1 MATKDRPGAGI
12 FEEGYFTE
20 GIGKPGF
27 GGITPKI
34 AGASA
39 STGNIKQIKENVK
52 DVKDDLLLGWQSFMK
67 SLGYSKDFAGIP
79 TFWHNTKGNP
89 ILGILKNIKNN
100 KLRKKGTDLYF
111 NYLRADGV
119 IPGKFQYDTALKNYK
134 APVSTTTASSPK
146 INPYKKFNLKTKE
159 KIPKKG
165 STQTIVDP
173 QVTLSKLPIDK
184 GGPALYERL
193 FYNPKVRQYF
203 IDKTGSV
210 LHRTHPSKGTY
221 RTEQIVKNPR
231 LREKLDQPTG
241 LNTQVRNSLQNRLED
256 NIINLEKQKLSIIN
270 NKNLKKIN
278 FKKWKNQIKK
288 IDNKIQSVKDDANS
302 LGLDIQLTSPVT
314 GTLKQYSD
322 YFPSLKK
329 LADSVTQNVPLK
341 TITYGGGSVLPAG
354 KKNGGMISI
363 FDLINRPI
371 RNF

>member
-12 FEEGYFTE
+12 FEEGFFTE

-67 SLGYSKDFAGIP
+67 SLGYKSDFAGNP
-79 TFWHNTKGNP
+79 TFWHNTKRNP
-89 ILGILKNIKNN
+89 IPSILNKIQNPKLKEQGKNI
-100 KLRKKGTDLYF
+100 YY

-119 IPGKFQYDTALKNYK
+119 IPGKFEYSSTLKNYK
-134 APVSTTTASSPK
+134 APVSTTTVSSPK
-146 INPYKKFNLKTKE
+146 ANPYAKFDLKTK
-159 KIPKKG
+159 KKTSKKG
-165 STQTIVDP
+165 TTQTVVDP
-173 QVTLSKLPIDK
+173 EVTLSKLPIDK

-221 RTEQIVKNPR
+221 RTEQIVKNPKIK
-231 LREKLDQPTG
+231 EKLDQPTG
-241 LNTQVRNSLQNRLED
+241 LNTQVRNSLQNKLED

-278 FKKWKNQIKK
+278 LKKWKNQIKK
-288 IDNKIQSVKDDANS
+288 IDNKIQSVKDDANN
-302 LGLDIQLTSPVT
+302 LGLDIQLTSPIT

-341 TITYGGGSVLPAG
+341 TVTYGGGSVLPAG
-354 KKNGGMISI
+354 KKSGGMISI
-363 FDLINRPI
+363 LDLINRPL

>member
-67 SLGYSKDFAGIP
+67 SLGYKSDFAGNP
-79 TFWHNTKGNP
+79 TFWHNTKRNP
-89 ILGILKNIKNN
+89 IPNILNKIQNPRFKEQGKN
-100 KLRKKGTDLYF
+100 LYY

-119 IPGKFQYDTALKNYK
+119 IPGKFEYSSTLKNYK

-146 INPYKKFNLKTKE
+146 ANPYAKFDLKTK
-159 KIPKKG
+159 KKTSTKG
-165 STQTIVDP
+165 TTQTVVDP
-173 QVTLSKLPIDK
+173 KVTLSKLPVDK

-193 FYNPKVRQYF
+193 FYNPNVRQYF

-210 LHRTHPSKGTY
+210 LHRTHPSKGIY
-221 RTEQIVKNPR
+221 RTEQIVKNQKIK
-231 LREKLDQPTG
+231 EKLDQPTG
-241 LNTQVRNSLQNRLED
+241 LNTQVRNSLQNKLED
-256 NIINLEKQKLSIIN
+256 NIINLEKKKLSIIN

-278 FKKWKNQIKK
+278 LKKWKNQIKK
-288 IDNKIQSVKDDANS
+288 IDSKIQSVKDDANN

-354 KKNGGMISI
+354 KRSGGMISI
-363 FDLINRPI
+363 LDLINRPL

>member
-67 SLGYSKDFAGIP
+67 SLGYKSDFAGNP
-79 TFWHNTKGNP
+79 TFLHNTKRNP
-89 ILGILKNIKNN
+89 IPGILNKIQNPKLKEQGKNI
-100 KLRKKGTDLYF
+100 YY

-119 IPGKFQYDTALKNYK
+119 IPGKFEYSSTLKNYK

-146 INPYKKFNLKTKE
+146 ANPYAKFDLKTKKKTSE
-159 KIPKKG
+159 KG
-165 STQTIVDP
+165 TTQTVVDP
-173 QVTLSKLPIDK
+173 QVTLSKLPVDK
-184 GGPALYERL
+184 KGPALYERL
-193 FYNPKVRQYF
+193 FYNPKIRKHF

-210 LHRTHPSKGTY
+210 LHRTHPSKGPY
-221 RTEQIVKNPR
+221 RTEQIVKNPK
-231 LREKLDQPTG
+231 LKAKLDQPTG
-241 LNTQVRNSLQNRLED
+241 LNTQVRNSLQNKLED

-278 FKKWKNQIKK
+278 FKKWKNRIKT
-288 IDNKIQSVKDDANS
+288 IDNKIQSVKDDANN
-302 LGLDIQLTSPVT
+302 LGLDIQLTSPIT
-314 GTLKQYSD
+314 GSLKQYGN
-322 YFPSLKK
+322 YFPNLKK
-329 LADSVTQNVPLK
+329 LSDSISKNIELK
-341 TITYGGGSVLPAG
+341 TIPYGGGNILPAG
-354 KKNGGMISI
+354 KKQGGLVGISH
-363 FDLINRPI
+363 LIRPL
-371 RNF
+371 

>member
-1 MATKDRPGAGI
+1 MATKDRPGI
-12 FEEGYFTE
+12 FQEGYFTE
-20 GIGKPGF
+20 GIGAPGF

-67 SLGYSKDFAGIP
+67 SLGYKSDFAGNP

-89 ILGILKNIKNN
+89 IPSILNKIQNPKLKEQGKN
-100 KLRKKGTDLYF
+100 LYY
-111 NYLRADGV
+111 NYLRADGT
-119 IPGKFQYDTALKNYK
+119 IPGKFEYSSTLKNYK
-134 APVSTTTASSPK
+134 APVSTKTVSNLKA
-146 INPYKKFNLKTKE
+146 NPYAKFDLTTKKKTS
-159 KIPKKG
+159 KK
-165 STQTIVDP
+165 STQTVVDP
-173 QVTLSKLPIDK
+173 KVTLSKLPVDK

-193 FYNPKVRQYF
+193 FYNPNVRQYF

-221 RTEQIVKNPR
+221 RTEQIVKNQKIK
-231 LREKLDQPTG
+231 EKLDQPTG
-241 LNTQVRNSLQNRLED
+241 LNTQVRNSLQNKLED

-278 FKKWKNQIKK
+278 LKKWKNQIKK
-288 IDNKIQSVKDDANS
+288 IDNKIQSVKDDANN
-302 LGLDIQLTSPVT
+302 LGLDIQLTSPIT

-341 TITYGGGSVLPAG
+341 TVTYGGGSVLPAG
-354 KKNGGMISI
+354 KKSGGMISI
-363 FDLINRPI
+363 LDLINSPL